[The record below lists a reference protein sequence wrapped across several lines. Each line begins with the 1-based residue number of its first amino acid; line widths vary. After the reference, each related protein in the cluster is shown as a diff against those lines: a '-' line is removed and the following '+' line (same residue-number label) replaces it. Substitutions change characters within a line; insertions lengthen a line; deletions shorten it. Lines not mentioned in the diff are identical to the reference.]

1 VRVKGTKIR
10 DLPSKHK
17 HLAEAV
23 AAAPPT
29 PPARSPQ
36 PVRRHTP
43 SYERM
48 MANCEAQPT
57 NDHPAPLHH
66 SSGDPLYDDEEAGPS
81 LREAGCRMSEPLPQ
95 ARPGRALSGNDRRRH
110 RPTTK
115 KPTVLLPTMPVL
127 DLGDSELSL
136 SGDSGSSASS
146 SEAGLSEAAT
156 ESDGQARQAMGSD
169 DAALPTLPAPSPV
182 RRHPP
187 SDNVSKRKIANGSDS
202 GRMHRVELDCGRGL
216 GAQGA
221 YLQRDVYP
229 RRDAGYLPDADEAAT
244 RTVVA
249 DTDALSSAVESS
261 AGTLPASSPPH
272 NSYEGSWRI
281 LTEEEVTTIFQA
293 RLERSGRRS
302 QLASRLAATFGVAPR
317 TVRDIWNLRT
327 WVKTTRPLWSN
338 ADLQREASN
347 RARSSTS
354 SRHSVDDFSGWKIC
368 SCWLVPGEELERE
381 EFDVVL
387 DKILASDAELLPH
400 QKSTLFERQPQGAA
414 TGATTGATTGAA
426 TGAAQGRSHRHSD
439 HHTAAGSAKTQPYA
453 AAPARSQVRGAQ
465 THAQPR
471 GRGRVSSV

>member
-1 VRVKGTKIR
+1 
-10 DLPSKHK
+10 
-17 HLAEAV
+17 
-23 AAAPPT
+23 
-29 PPARSPQ
+29 
-36 PVRRHTP
+36 
-43 SYERM
+43 
-48 MANCEAQPT
+48 
-57 NDHPAPLHH
+57 
-66 SSGDPLYDDEEAGPS
+66 
-81 LREAGCRMSEPLPQ
+81 MSEPLPQ

-115 KPTVLLPTMPVL
+115 KPTFLLPTMPVL
-127 DLGDSELSL
+127 DRGDSELSL
-136 SGDSGSSASS
+136 SGDSGLSASSSEAGSSEAGS

-156 ESDGQARQAMGSD
+156 EESDGQARQAMGSD

-202 GRMHRVELDCGRGL
+202 GRMHRVELDSGRGL

-221 YLQRDVYP
+221 YLQRDVHP
-229 RRDAGYLPDADEAAT
+229 RRDVGYLPDTDEAAT

-261 AGTLPASSPPH
+261 AGTVPASSPPH
-272 NSYEGSWRI
+272 NSNEGSWRI

-338 ADLQREASN
+338 EDLMREASN
-347 RARSSTS
+347 RATSSTS
-354 SRHSVDDFSGWKIC
+354 SRHSVDDLSGWKVC
-368 SCWLVPGEELERE
+368 SCWLLPGEELERE

-387 DKILASDAELLPH
+387 DKILASDAELVPH

-414 TGATTGATTGAA
+414 TGAT

-465 THAQPR
+465 TQCGAQRHTRSR
-471 GRGRVSSV
+471 GATVE